1 MKLYYSNIGDK
12 INETFKPSRSDAC
25 VFILSSGSLIG
36 SSETKT
42 VDVTLFIHGNKK

>member
-1 MKLYYSNIGDK
+1 MKPLNHHVVMHVYL
-12 INETFKPSRSDAC
+12 
-25 VFILSSGSLIG
+25 LSSGSLIG